1 MISCDQTFYSM
12 PRILRRAWGSLWGRR
27 MQVVSLVGNLSY
39 RSNLRLNRK
48 AYADFKRQRGNG
60 HDAAESQA
68 FPSSGTIKAEP
79 SSPA

>member
-27 MQVVSLVGNLSY
+27 KPVVSLVGNLSY

-60 HDAAESQA
+60 HDTAESQA
-68 FPSSGTIKAEP
+68 FPSSGTIKAGP
-79 SSPA
+79 PSPA